1 MDRQTERTVYKSSGT
16 PENRRDKSKFLATFL
31 TSFKLFFS
39 KSPLIVFRALC
50 YSSAS
55 RNFLSVLN
63 AKSRN
68 YDVHRRLL
76 KC

>member
-16 PENRRDKSKFLATFL
+16 PENRRDKSNFLATFL
-31 TSFKLFFS
+31 TSFNYFS
-39 KSPLIVFRALC
+39 KSLLIVFRALC

-68 YDVHRRLL
+68 FDVHRRLL